1 MVSGPF
7 VTDKI
12 KQLVLFDCPSHS
24 ATELVVNQLGFVA
37 HIELGVVNLVRPG
50 LQMVVGVVFEQRP
63 VHLVRSTLSLEVNS
77 SAACQTLF
85 SIIAVGDN
93 IDLLKRFK
101 GGNVGDHVR
110 QQDVI
115 GADTVNAS
123 IVLIVAGA
131 VDVELE
137 CSRRVAGDGV

>member
-1 MVSGPF
+1 
-7 VTDKI
+7 
-12 KQLVLFDCPSHS
+12 
-24 ATELVVNQLGFVA
+24 
-37 HIELGVVNLVRPG
+37 
-50 LQMVVGVVFEQRP
+50 MVVGVVFEQRP
-63 VHLVRSTLSLEVNS
+63 VHLVRSTLGLEVDGG
-77 SAACQTLF
+77 APCQTLLGV
-85 SIIAVGDN
+85 IAVGDN
-93 IDLLKRFK
+93 IDLLERFESR
-101 GGNVGDHVR
+101 NVGDHVR